1 MLLSNVISVWL
12 PIFTFM
18 YNFLCFL
25 KIISDHGRVTS
36 WLEWDN
42 CKQTAEAPGSLLVQV
57 RKKYCVSRWS
67 HDQDHDELRCDPDE
81 PLNETRS
88 CEDPGNLEPIIYF
101 FEGISMLISNF
112 FLNCRNEG
120 FEMSWY

>member
-1 MLLSNVISVWL
+1 
-12 PIFTFM
+12 M

-42 CKQTAEAPGSLLVQV
+42 CKQTAEAPGSPLVQV

-88 CEDPGNLEPIIYF
+88 CEDPGNFEPIIYF